1 MKVQGELPALN
12 EECELH
18 AYRIIQEAITNV
30 VRHAKASR
38 THVYIAVKD
47 PCLVVWIA
55 DDGQGAQSLRRV
67 GHYGVLGMQE
77 RAASLNGKVVF
88 QTAAMGGCEVLV
100 TLPLSSPD
108 NASHHES

>member
-1 MKVQGELPALN
+1 LKVQGELPALN
-12 EECELH
+12 QECELH

-38 THVYIAVKD
+38 THVCIEVKD
-47 PCLVVWIA
+47 KCLVLSIA
-55 DDGQGAQSLRRV
+55 DDGQGAQSLQRV

-88 QTAAMGGCEVLV
+88 QTAAMGGCEVFV
-100 TLPLSSPD
+100 TLPLDSQV